1 MFLSFGDK
9 KCIHTNLYSLFK
21 IDLIHFNFLI
31 LLK

>member
-1 MFLSFGDK
+1 MFLIFQDK
-9 KCIHTNLYSLFK
+9 NGYTNLYSLFK